1 MPIGQEAVEKVL
13 HLSRITPRPG
23 EIDKFSTQLDAVL
36 DYMAVLNQVNT
47 DGVEPVGN
55 IAGLRN
61 VFREDELGE
70 SLPVDRVLANAPAE
84 DGESFK
90 VPKVF

>member
-1 MPIGQEAVEKVL
+1 MPIGREAVEKVFL
-13 HLSRITPRPG
+13 LSRITPKDG

-36 DYMAVLNQVNT
+36 DYMEKLNQVDT
-47 DGVEPVGN
+47 EQVEPVGN
-55 IAGLRN
+55 ITDLSN
-61 VFREDELGE
+61 VFRDDEIRP
-70 SLPVDRVLANAPAE
+70 SLDVAEVLANAPSD